1 MANSRFD
8 QSSIIQLSNGDYLMG
23 TTVYGASSGD
33 ANSAVINF
41 YTSSNLS
48 SWNLLSS
55 ISSPSGIGYYIPS
68 LYLKSNNNLLVVF
81 IEKQTTI
88 TSRLLYMTSSD
99 SGATWGGLS
108 VIRENVDE
116 YLNIASGRIMITD
129 TGRLLMGVSKN
140 TNGILGSPTGN
151 YTGYIYYSDDE
162 GGIWTE
168 SASTMVSP
176 DNLCVEQGMYKKD
189 ASTIVMYCRNRST
202 AIYACNSTDNGTTW
216 GVVYSLGI
224 PAIDSQSSIIRLSNN
239 YLFAVYNTPDRRTLK
254 MSYSSDGG
262 TTWSRIL
269 IITSE
274 SVKNNIEPFLIE
286 TGNIVNIFYSK
297 SNTAITKFD
306 LCRSSF
312 NLTDYIPQ

>member
-8 QSSIIQLSNGDYLMG
+8 QCSIIQLSNLTYLMG
-23 TTVYGASSGD
+23 CTVYGASGSD
-33 ANSAVINF
+33 SSSAVINF
-41 YTSSNLS
+41 YTSSDLS
-48 SWNLLSS
+48 SWTLLSN

-68 LYLKSNNNLLVVF
+68 LYLKSNGDLLVVF
-81 IEKQTTI
+81 VEKPTAI

-108 VIRENVDE
+108 VIRENVGE
-116 YLNIASGRIMITD
+116 YLVVASGRIMVTD
-129 TGRLLMGVSKN
+129 TGRLLMGVAKN
-140 TNGILGSPTGN
+140 TNGILDSATGN

-162 GGIWTE
+162 GANWSV

-176 DNLCVEQGMYKKD
+176 DNLCVEQGIYKKN

-216 GVVYSLGI
+216 GSVYSLGI
-224 PAIDSQSSIIRLSNN
+224 PAIDSQSSILRLSNG
-239 YLFAVYNTPDRRTLK
+239 YLLAVYNTPDRRTMK
-254 MSYSSDGG
+254 MSYSADSG

-286 TGNIVNIFYSK
+286 AGSMINIFYSK
-297 SNTAITKFD
+297 SNTLITKFD
-306 LCRSSF
+306 IRRSSF
-312 NLTDYIPQ
+312 NLTSYIP